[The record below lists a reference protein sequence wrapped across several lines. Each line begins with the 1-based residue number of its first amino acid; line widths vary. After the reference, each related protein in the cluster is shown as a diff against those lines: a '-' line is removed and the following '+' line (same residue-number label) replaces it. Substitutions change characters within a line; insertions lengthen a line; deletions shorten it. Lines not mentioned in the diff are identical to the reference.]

1 MQRLQAITASSGIA
15 VGHAAIITRQA
26 IEIAQTTI
34 DPEHIQGELLRFD
47 DGVKQVITDLDE
59 LIRQY
64 AHSRD
69 NRDILTT
76 HKMILMDPEFLSRVR
91 SKITKDLF
99 SVEQAI
105 HTHFLEV
112 VELFKQMDNEY
123 FAQRS
128 VDYEDVSYR
137 LLSHLQNKSNCSLD
151 SIEPGAII
159 FSESIA
165 PSDISR
171 VIQQN
176 IGGICLHQGTRNSHS
191 AIIAR
196 SMNVPMLINIK
207 EIDQVTEGM
216 QVIVDGNTGELLL
229 MPDDPTLHEYQTR
242 MHQQEAHRQELQTL
256 VHLPAITM
264 DGHTMV
270 LRSNIEIPEEMAAVL
285 QSNSQGIGLFRTEF
299 LFMGSN
305 HLPSES
311 EQYETYR
318 TIVQQAA
325 PHSVTIRTIDVGG
338 DKLSALL
345 NLEKEANPN
354 LGCRGIRLSLAQ
366 QDIFNTQIRAI
377 LRAAAH
383 GSIKMMFPMIS
394 SLDEVRQIKAIIAR
408 CGELLTAKDQAWA
421 MPQLGVMI
429 EVPSA
434 AIIAD
439 MLAAEVDFMSIGTND
454 LVQYTLA
461 VDRDNTGI
469 EQFYQ
474 TTHPAVLRL
483 IRTAAQQ
490 AHAHGIPIAVCGEM
504 AGDPTYIP
512 LLIGLGIR
520 ELSMSPSRL
529 LEVKKIIRSGSYGA
543 WQNLAQ
549 QALGLPTAHQIEELL
564 KEGTL

>member
-1 MQRLQAITASSGIA
+1 MQRLHAISASAGIA
-15 VGHAAIITRQA
+15 VGKAYIITRDP
-26 IEIAQTTI
+26 IEISQSAI
-34 DPEHIQGELLRFD
+34 DEEHIECELLRFD
-47 DGVKQVITDLDE
+47 EGVKQVITDLDE

-91 SKITKDLF
+91 TKISKDLC

-105 HTHFLEV
+105 HSHFLEV

-137 LLSHLQNKSNCSLD
+137 LLSHLQNKSNGSLD
-151 SIEPGAII
+151 AIEPGAII
-159 FSESIA
+159 ISDVIA
-165 PSDISR
+165 PSVISR
-171 VIQQN
+171 LIHQN
-176 IGGICLHQGTRNSHS
+176 IGGICLQQGTRNSHS

-196 SMNVPMLINIK
+196 SMNVPMLINVQDLS
-207 EIDQVTEGM
+207 EVSNGM
-216 QVIVDGNTGELLL
+216 LVIVDGNDGQLLL
-229 MPDDPTLHEYQTR
+229 LPDIATLEMYQGKVQ
-242 MHQQEAHRQELQTL
+242 QQEEHRQELQTL
-256 VHLPAITM
+256 VSKPAITS
-264 DGHTMV
+264 DGHAIV
-270 LRSNIEIPEEMAAVL
+270 LRSNIEIPEEMHAVL
-285 QSNSQGIGLFRTEF
+285 QVNSQGIGLFRTEF

-305 HLPSES
+305 HLPSEQ

-318 TIVQQAA
+318 SIAEQSA
-325 PHSVTIRTIDVGG
+325 PHSITIRTIDVGG

-345 NLEKEANPN
+345 SLEKEANPN

-366 QDIFNTQIRAI
+366 RDIFHTQIRAI
-377 LRAAAH
+377 LRAAVH

-394 SLDEVRQIKAIIAR
+394 SVDEVRQIKDIISR
-408 CGELLTAKDQAWA
+408 CAEELDALQKEWA
-421 MPQLGVMI
+421 MPKCGIMI

-469 EQFYQ
+469 ESFYQ

-483 IRTAAQQ
+483 IHTTAQQ
-490 AHAHGIPIAVCGEM
+490 GQLHGIPVAVCGEM

-512 LLIGLGIR
+512 LLIGLGIT
-520 ELSMSPSRL
+520 EFSMSPSRL
-529 LEVKKIIRSGSYGA
+529 LESKKIIRSGNHTA
-543 WQNLAQ
+543 WRNLAQ
-549 QALGLPTAHQIEELL
+549 QALCKHTAHQVETLL
-564 KEGTL
+564 KEGTQ